1 MARPKIAVTISTDEH
16 HDRTKELKLKEA
28 YFLSIQN
35 AGGEPVVFP
44 MDSSVEKVPEI
55 IAEFQ
60 GVLLTGG
67 GDFDPVLFNG
77 IPHHNVY
84 GIDRHRDELEIALVN
99 YCSSNNLPLL
109 GICRGMQAINVALGG
124 SLHTDIADQLPGAL
138 RHSCYP
144 AYPRDYF
151 AHTVDIHINTHL
163 TAITNQ
169 TQLKVNSMH
178 HQGIKDIAQEL
189 TVSAVSP
196 DGLIEGV
203 ELMFHPFFLGVQWH
217 PECLPDSPSDRAIFS
232 ALVRAASPKE

>member
-1 MARPKIAVTISTDEH
+1 MACPRIAVTISTDEH

-35 AGGEPVVFP
+35 AGGEPVIFP
-44 MDSSVEKVPEI
+44 MESSVKKVPEI
-55 IAEFQ
+55 LADFQ

-67 GDFDPVLFNG
+67 GDFDPVLFDG
-77 IPHHNVY
+77 IPHPNVY

-99 YCSSNNLPLL
+99 YCSANKLPLL

-124 SLHTDIADQLPGAL
+124 TLYTDIADQLPGAL
-138 RHSCYP
+138 RHPCYP
-144 AYPRDYF
+144 AYPRDYL

-163 TAITNQ
+163 TAITKQ
-169 TQLKVNSMH
+169 TQMKVNSMH
-178 HQGIKDIAQEL
+178 HQGIKEIAQEL
-189 TVSAVSP
+189 TVSAISL

-203 ELMFHPFFLGVQWH
+203 EFMFHPFFLGVQWH
-217 PECLPDSPSDRAIFS
+217 PECLPDSPSDRALFS